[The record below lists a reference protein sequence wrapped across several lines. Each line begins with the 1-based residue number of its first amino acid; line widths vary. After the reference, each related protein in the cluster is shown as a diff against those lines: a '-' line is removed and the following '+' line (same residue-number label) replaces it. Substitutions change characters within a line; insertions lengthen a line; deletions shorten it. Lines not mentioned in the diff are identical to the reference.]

1 MKTFNRI
8 LMGMDL
14 SNTDLYL
21 LDYLRVFAG
30 IHKPEKIYCAHV
42 VQRLDLPSFILNE
55 LGNMDI
61 KPLDERLKKNL
72 EDEVNL
78 KIRPGEM
85 DINCDVLEGNVGEKL
100 LHWSDVK
107 ATDLAILGRKIPVS
121 GTGVAAKRFLRRSN
135 SSVLFVPHKK
145 KERIKT
151 IVVATDFSKTSTYVL
166 QNVVAW
172 AKQLPGQIK
181 LKLVHVYDVPSGI
194 NAQLGTLPATI
205 KQRIRETT
213 EEFCEE
219 YLKELKLQEEDI
231 TFMLVEN
238 NHVNPGHL
246 IYEAAKDLK
255 ADLLV
260 MGAQGHS
267 FLGNLILGSV
277 SEKVLDLNLNIPL
290 LILRPKEVE
299 LNKLDSFSIKT
310 FKTIEYA

>member
-21 LDYLRVFAG
+21 LDYLRIFAG
-30 IHKPEKIYCAHV
+30 IHTPEKVYCAHV
-42 VQRLDLPSFILNE
+42 VQRLDLPSFVMNE
-55 LGNMDI
+55 LGGMDI

-72 EDEVNL
+72 EDAVKL
-78 KIRPGEM
+78 KIRPGEL
-85 DINCDVLEGNVGEKL
+85 DINCDVLEGNVGEQL
-100 LHWSDVK
+100 LHWADVK

-145 KERIKT
+145 KKNIQR
-151 IVVATDFSKTSTYVL
+151 IVVATDFSKTSSYVL

-172 AKQLPGQIK
+172 SKQLPGKVNVQLI
-181 LKLVHVYDVPSGI
+181 HVYDVPSGI
-194 NAQLGTLPATI
+194 NAQLGTLPAAI

-213 EEFCEE
+213 EEFGQE
-219 YLKELKLQEEDI
+219 YLKELGLQGENI
-231 TFMLVEN
+231 TFTLVEN

-246 IYEAAKDLK
+246 IYQTAREMNG
-255 ADLLV
+255 DLLV
-260 MGAQGHS
+260 IGAQGHS

-277 SEKVLDLNLNIPL
+277 SEKVLDLNLDIPL
-290 LILRPKEVE
+290 LVLRPKEVE
-299 LNKLDSFSIKT
+299 LEKLESFSIKT